1 MTSGDRFWTQ
11 VGNLPLPAA
20 GIRGASIN
28 NKIVMTGDVDNN
40 VSYSNFTSGGYYIDA
55 NGRRHFS
62 DLILKFDPI
71 FNNWEI
77 VDHMNIKRHYHAVD
91 LVPISDIVDY
101 CF

>member
-1 MTSGDRFWTQ
+1 LTSGDRYWTQ

-28 NKIVMTGDVDNN
+28 NKIVMT
-40 VSYSNFTSGGYYIDA
+40 GGYYIDA

-77 VDHMNIKRHYHAVD
+77 VDHMKIKRHYHAVD